1 MREMRTGADTRDETE
16 MRCHRTL
23 MWSWSGPGVMSS
35 PDWLRQLLNTHTHTH
50 THTHTQADEEG

>member
-35 PDWLRQLLNTHTHTH
+35 PDWLRQLLNTHTHT
-50 THTHTQADEEG
+50 QADEEG